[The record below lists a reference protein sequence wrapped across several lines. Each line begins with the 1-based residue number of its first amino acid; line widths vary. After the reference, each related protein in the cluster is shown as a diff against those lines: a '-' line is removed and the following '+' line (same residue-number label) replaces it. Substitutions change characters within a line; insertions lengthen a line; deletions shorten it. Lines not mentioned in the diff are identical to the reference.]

1 MADTISHIR
10 NSLVTQLDRLTNEG
24 LEGDALQKE
33 INRACAMSELSEQ
46 ILDAGRLALQAA
58 RFVDTSVSANP
69 KLPEYFHEH

>member
-33 INRACAMSELSEQ
+33 INRARAMSELSEQ
-46 ILDAGRLALQAA
+46 ILDAGRLAIQAA
-58 RFVDTSVSANP
+58 RFVDTSTSANP
-69 KLPEYFHEH
+69 KLPEYFHE

>member
-33 INRACAMSELSEQ
+33 INRARAMSELSEQ

-58 RFVDTSVSANP
+58 RFVDTSMSANH
-69 KLPEYFHEH
+69 KLPEYFHE

>member
-33 INRACAMSELSEQ
+33 INRARAMSELSEQ
-46 ILDAGRLALQAA
+46 ILDAGRLAL
-58 RFVDTSVSANP
+58 
-69 KLPEYFHEH
+69 

>member
-33 INRACAMSELSEQ
+33 INRARAMSELSEQ

-58 RFVDTSVSANP
+58 RFVDKSVSANP

>member
-33 INRACAMSELSEQ
+33 INRARAMSELSEQ

-58 RFVDTSVSANP
+58 RFVDTSMSTNP
-69 KLPEYFHEH
+69 KLPEYFHE

>member
-33 INRACAMSELSEQ
+33 INRARAMSELSEQ

-58 RFVDTSVSANP
+58 RFVDTSVSGNP

>member
-33 INRACAMSELSEQ
+33 INRARAMSELSEQ

-58 RFVDTSVSANP
+58 RFVDTSVPANP

>member
-1 MADTISHIR
+1 MSDTISHIR

-33 INRACAMSELSEQ
+33 INRARAMSELSEQ

-58 RFVDTSVSANP
+58 RFVDASASANP
-69 KLPEYFHEH
+69 KLPEYFHER

>member
-33 INRACAMSELSEQ
+33 INRARAMSELSEQ

-58 RFVDTSVSANP
+58 RFVDTSV
-69 KLPEYFHEH
+69 

>member
-33 INRACAMSELSEQ
+33 INRARAMSELSEQ

-58 RFVDTSVSANP
+58 RFVDTSMSANP
-69 KLPEYFHEH
+69 QLPEYFREH

>member
-24 LEGDALQKE
+24 LEDDALQKE
-33 INRACAMSELSEQ
+33 INRARAMSELSEQ

-58 RFVDTSVSANP
+58 RFVDTSVSVNP

>member
-33 INRACAMSELSEQ
+33 INRARAMSELSEQ

-58 RFVDTSVSANP
+58 RFVDTSASANP

>member
-33 INRACAMSELSEQ
+33 INRARAMSELSEQ

-58 RFVDTSVSANP
+58 RFVDTSVSENP